1 MACHEIAALRLGLM
15 HVLGIKDEAEKQHEL
30 AELGDAINHPGPI
43 RSLCDAKD
51 LAELKRLFEV
61 ALSDLEH
68 RVARLAPT
76 DPDISYQRSLL
87 ILCKKVEM
95 DLHNFLHGM
104 TTMFRNLDEI
114 HDLVHEIYPAK

>member
-68 RVARLAPT
+68 RVARLAPPT
-76 DPDISYQRSLL
+76 RTSPISVRCSSCARRSRW
-87 ILCKKVEM
+87 ICIISCM
-95 DLHNFLHGM
+95 
-104 TTMFRNLDEI
+104 
-114 HDLVHEIYPAK
+114 A